1 MTDATIIREREAAS
15 VLSSHVGQDWRLGDE
30 ARVLELTGADIAY
43 PGQPPFLRNVTL
55 ALDRACSHYVAG
67 PRNSGKSTLL
77 RALAQRWSMPRGAYF
92 LFGAR
97 ANALSR
103 RQKQLF
109 RRRMVHIRTEDAW
122 IPHLNLFDNVALP
135 LNLRGEK
142 RRDYASDVSDLLR
155 WIGLWAHAAE
165 LPAGLSKSQQ
175 RAASLAR
182 ALIARP
188 DLVLADEPF
197 RDVEESLKP
206 RLARLF
212 AQLQKNGTSFLWV
225 CEDPQLREACPGP
238 VLTLGG

>member
-1 MTDATIIREREAAS
+1 MTDAPYIPAIDPS
-15 VLSSHVGQDWRLGDE
+15 VELPSHFEQEWRLGDE

-43 PGQPPFLRNVTL
+43 PGQVPILRNVTL
-55 ALDRACSHYVAG
+55 ALDRGRSLYVAG
-67 PRNSGKSTLL
+67 PRHSGKSTLL
-77 RALAQRWSMPRGAYF
+77 RALAQHWSMPRGVYF

-109 RRRMVHIRTEDAW
+109 RQRLVHIHAEDAW
-122 IPHLNLFDNVALP
+122 IGHLSLFDNVALP
-135 LNLRGEK
+135 LHLRGEK
-142 RRDYASDVSDLLR
+142 RRVYASDVSDLLR
-155 WIGLWAHAAE
+155 WIGLDAHSADP
-165 LPAGLSKSQQ
+165 PARLTKSQQ
-175 RAASLAR
+175 RAAALAR

-206 RLARLF
+206 RLVRLF

-225 CEDPQLREACPGP
+225 SEDAQLRAACPGP